1 MKRLICLALTALVLL
16 AVVPASA
23 VDYLYIAT
31 GGTSGTYYALGGELA
46 NLFAKNIPDVEVN
59 APLYRRFRREYPPD

>member
-1 MKRLICLALTALVLL
+1 MKRLFAWALTALVLL

-31 GGTSGTYYALGGELA
+31 GGTSGTYYALA
-46 NLFAKNIPDVEVN
+46 ASWPTCSPRISPTW
-59 APLYRRFRREYPPD
+59 R